1 MGSRMGD
8 CFESLMVAA
17 KILVCIQVKLERAK
31 KGFKSNR
38 NRLSLGLENL
48 LVGIMTSLIFKVT

>member
-1 MGSRMGD
+1 MGD

-17 KILVCIQVKLERAK
+17 KILVCILVKLERAK

-48 LVGIMTSLIFKVT
+48 LVGFMTSLIFKVT